1 MRRALSKRAGRSKDA
16 WTMDILALS
25 CSLIWL
31 LLVAMLIIRAA
42 RQRGQLPVLAP
53 TASLDARAPTLAV
66 IVPAR
71 DEAANIGPCLRTLLE
86 QDYPAERCSI
96 LVVDDQSVDAT
107 PNIVAA
113 MSREDKRLRLLRSP
127 PLPAGWTGKSHACW
141 LGARAVAPGTEWLCF
156 IDADMRGTPSLLASA
171 LQSAQRDG
179 IDLLMLAPRHVLRSF
194 AERLVIPCGLF
205 VLAFLQNLGARQ
217 VREAHDVIATGQF
230 MVIRTDAYE
239 TIGGHAAV
247 RAAISEDLELARR
260 CKRSDRVVLLMDGQ
274 ELLSGRMYTGWRT
287 LWPGFAKN
295 LVDLL
300 GGPLAT
306 AVTATVTVMLA
317 WAALAVPALAAVRA
331 AQDSGGLGLVPLAL
345 SITASAALFALH
357 IAGAIY
363 FRIPFWYG
371 LLFPIG
377 YTAGALIA
385 ADSIRQ
391 RWQARVTWKGRVYS

>member
-1 MRRALSKRAGRSKDA
+1 
-16 WTMDILALS
+16 MDILALS
-25 CSLIWL
+25 CSVIWL

-42 RQRGQLPVLAP
+42 RQRGLLPVLAP
-53 TASLDARAPTLAV
+53 TAPPPLDAHTATLAV

-71 DEAANIGPCLRTLLE
+71 DEGDNIGPCLHALVE

-107 PNIVAA
+107 PDIVAA
-113 MSREDKRLRLLRSP
+113 MSREDRRLRLLRGP
-127 PLPAGWTGKSHACW
+127 PLPPGWTGKSHACW
-141 LGARAVAPGTEWLCF
+141 LGVRAVAPGTEWFCF
-156 IDADMRGTPSLLASA
+156 IDADMRAAPRLLASA
-171 LQSAQRDG
+171 LQSAQRER
-179 IDLLMLAPRHVLRSF
+179 IDLLMLTPRQVLRSF

-205 VLAFLQNLGARQ
+205 VLAFMQDLGARQ
-217 VREAHDVIATGQF
+217 AREAHDVTATGQF
-230 MVIRTDAYE
+230 MLIRADAYE
-239 TIGGHAAV
+239 AIGGHAAV
-247 RAAISEDLELARR
+247 RAAICEDLELARR
-260 CKRSDRVVLLMDGQ
+260 CKRSGRVVLLKDGQ
-274 ELLSGRMYTGWRT
+274 KLLSGRMYTGWRT

-300 GGPLAT
+300 GGVRAT
-306 AVTATVTVMLA
+306 AVTATATLVLA
-317 WAALAVPALAAVRA
+317 WAALAVPALAALRA
-331 AQDSGGLGLVPLAL
+331 AQDAGALGLVSLAMA
-345 SITASAALFALH
+345 IGASAAGFALH

-377 YTAGALIA
+377 YTVGALLA

>member
-1 MRRALSKRAGRSKDA
+1 
-16 WTMDILALS
+16 MD
-25 CSLIWL
+25 
-31 LLVAMLIIRAA
+31 LVALFCSSLWAIIVGVLILRAV
-42 RQRGQLPVLAP
+42 RQRGLLPRLVPGAASSRDAP
-53 TASLDARAPTLAV
+53 SLAV

-71 DEAANIGPCLRTLLE
+71 DEATNIGPCLHSLLA
-86 QDYPAERCSI
+86 QDFPPERCA
-96 LVVDDQSVDAT
+96 LVVVDDQSADGTAE
-107 PNIVAA
+107 IA
-113 MSREDKRLRLLRSP
+113 ERLSHTHPRIRLLRSP
-127 PLPAGWTGKSHACW
+127 PLPSGWTGKSHACW
-141 LGARAVAPGTEWLCF
+141 LGAQALAAAPEWLCF
-156 IDADMRGTPSLLASA
+156 IDADMRAEPGLLASTVG
-171 LQSAQRDG
+171 LAQQRRL
-179 IDLLMLAPRHVLRSF
+179 DLLMVTPRQILKSF

-217 VREAHDVIATGQF
+217 VRETHDVIATGQF

-306 AVTATVTVMLA
+306 AVTATATVMLA

-345 SITASAALFALH
+345 AITASAALFALH

>member
-1 MRRALSKRAGRSKDA
+1 
-16 WTMDILALS
+16 MDILALS
-25 CSLIWL
+25 CSLTWL
-31 LLVAMLIIRAA
+31 LLVATLIIRAA
-42 RQRGQLPVLAP
+42 RQRGLLPVLAP
-53 TASLDARAPTLAV
+53 TAPSSAARAPTLAV

-71 DEAANIGPCLRTLLE
+71 DEEDNIGPCLRSLLE

-127 PLPAGWTGKSHACW
+127 PLPSGWTGKSHACW
-141 LGARAVAPGTEWLCF
+141 LGTRAVAPGAEWLCF
-156 IDADMRGTPSLLASA
+156 IDADMRAAPSLLASA

-205 VLAFLQNLGARQ
+205 VLAFLQDLGARQ
-217 VREAHDVIATGQF
+217 MGEAHDVIATGQF
-230 MVIRTDAYE
+230 MVIRADAYE

-260 CKRSDRVVLLMDGQ
+260 CKQSDRVVLLMDGQ
-274 ELLSGRMYTGWRT
+274 KLLSGRMYTGWRT

-300 GGPLAT
+300 GGARAT
-306 AVTATVTVMLA
+306 AVTATATVMLA
-317 WAALAVPALAAVRA
+317 WAALAVPTLAAVRV
-331 AQDSGGLGLVPLAL
+331 AQDAGSLGLVSLAMA
-345 SITASAALFALH
+345 IAASAALFGLH
-357 IAGAIY
+357 IAGTIY